1 MTSLSSVV
9 LATDAPSNSEPESL
23 DSLDFDDW
31 EGQFEFVG
39 NNNNHN
45 GQQQTKH
52 SATSTTTTTTTATR
66 IANDL
71 EDLNLTV
78 PQYNET
84 ITNRP
89 ILIDEETFLSLQ
101 LTDIDSNLKY
111 DPANDDDDVD
121 DEDLDDQPPS
131 LLIKN
136 ALNHINF
143 DHSVPS
149 NFNDKQYSTDDII
162 QTRNRLNQ
170 QQNIKNSSTHR
181 SDKNNN
187 HQYNDKMNKN
197 QFANELCDS
206 LLKEQVSSY
215 PNFSFEHIK
224 RLSEELILLCELH
237 LNTYVKGK
245 CASISFPFD
254 IHISNGTDRIRTKR
268 NETKRNSTL
277 CCMR

>member
-1 MTSLSSVV
+1 MTSLSNVA

-39 NNNNHN
+39 NNNNN
-45 GQQQTKH
+45 SNQQTKN
-52 SATSTTTTTTTATR
+52 SSTSHTTTTI

-101 LTDIDSNLKY
+101 LTDNDSLKY
-111 DPANDDDDVD
+111 DHPANDDDVN
-121 DEDLDDQPPS
+121 DEDIDYQPPS
-131 LLIKN
+131 LLIEN
-136 ALNHINF
+136 TLNHINF
-143 DHSVPS
+143 DRSVPS
-149 NFNDKQYSTDDII
+149 NLNDKQYSTDDDII

-197 QFANELCDS
+197 RFANELCDS
-206 LLKEQVSSY
+206 LLTEQVSFY
-215 PNFSFEHIK
+215 LNFQFQIEICFVIHTFETFES
-224 RLSEELILLCELH
+224 RLKAVRS
-237 LNTYVKGK
+237 V
-245 CASISFPFD
+245 D
-254 IHISNGTDRIRTKR
+254 IVLPAAFECLK
-268 NETKRNSTL
+268 E
-277 CCMR
+277 MRQYDA